1 MIAFPMI
8 SISQNAV
15 SVSDNDKI
23 SDSEK
28 EMLIRGYS
36 EEKLARDVYTYLDD
50 IYDKAVFSN
59 IIPAE
64 QRHVEVME
72 GLLNTYDIEVPT
84 GYGPYEKEF
93 IDLKAKGKKSLKDA
107 LEVGLMIE
115 ILDIEDLDKTIAST
129 ENEIISN
136 AYSNLRKASVNH
148 LNAFA
153 RNMEINDF
161 TTDLE
166 WQKYAGST
174 VSKGNKMGK
183 QQMKGKSNGKMSQNK
198 TQSKKCPPSCPKIK
212 TCSKKG

>member
-1 MIAFPMI
+1 
-8 SISQNAV
+8 
-15 SVSDNDKI
+15 
-23 SDSEK
+23 
-28 EMLIRGYS
+28 
-36 EEKLARDVYTYLDD
+36 
-50 IYDKAVFSN
+50 
-59 IIPAE
+59 
-64 QRHVEVME
+64 
-72 GLLNTYDIEVPT
+72 
-84 GYGPYEKEF
+84 
-93 IDLKAKGKKSLKDA
+93 
-107 LEVGLMIE
+107 MIE

-148 LNAFA
+148 LNAFV

-212 TCSKKG
+212 TCNKKG